1 MTNPYRSLPSVDR
14 LLQHSALDGVRR
26 EIPSERLTAYGR
38 AALQQARDA
47 IGDTPGS
54 RPDGAPPAFSI
65 DGLAAA
71 VLSRV
76 QYATRPTLHPVIN
89 ASGVILHTNLGRA
102 PLSEATRAAM
112 SAAGVGYSNLAFDLG
127 GGGRGSRLDHLDRLL
142 REVTGAEA
150 GMAVNNNAA
159 AVLLGLS
166 ALAAGREVIV
176 SRGQAV
182 EIGGGFRIPDVL
194 RQSGAELVEVGTTNR
209 TRAADYRNAMSE
221 RTAALLRVHTS
232 NYKIVGFTE
241 QPTLA
246 DLSAVA
252 SEAGA
257 LLLDDLGSGCLLDT
271 ARYGLAPEPTPAA
284 ELERWRRPSFFLRGQ
299 TAGRTT
305 SRDHRGAHG
314 PNRRAQATPI
324 GASDADGQSQ
334 HRRAQRH
341 VAALSA
347 GRGGIPDPDLAHD
360 RRAGGGATHAGGVV
374 AGGAGGRRGGGGG
387 VDGGRGVVA
396 GRVAAEFRAGSAVE
410 RKPARS
416 GSRSGCAP
424 PIRRWSRALTT
435 TPCSWTRAP
444 CRRMRT
450 RPCCARCA
458 PPWSQ
463 RAAADFR
470 PGRQVSYNAG
480 NIRVSLKG

>member
-1 MTNPYRSLPSVDR
+1 MTNPYRGLPSVDR
-14 LLQHSALDGVRR
+14 LLQHPALDGVRR
-26 EIPSERLTAYGR
+26 EIPYERLTAYGR
-38 AALQQARDA
+38 AALQQARDVIHSA
-47 IGDTPGS
+47 PGS

-76 QYATRPTLHPVIN
+76 QDATTPTLHPVIN

-112 SAAGVGYSNLAFDLG
+112 SAAGVGYSNLEFDLG
-127 GGGRGSRLDHLDRLL
+127 GGRRGSRLDHLDRLL

-166 ALAAGREVIV
+166 ALAAGREVMV

-209 TRAADYRNAMSE
+209 TRAADYRNAISE

-241 QPTLA
+241 QAGLA
-246 DLSAVA
+246 DLRAVA

-271 ARYGLAPEPTPAA
+271 ARYGLAPEPTPA
-284 ELERWRRPSFFLRGQ
+284 
-299 TAGRTT
+299 
-305 SRDHRGAHG
+305 
-314 PNRRAQATPI
+314 
-324 GASDADGQSQ
+324 QS
-334 HRRAQRH
+334 
-341 VAALSA
+341 LSA
-347 GRGGIPDPDLAHD
+347 GADLVFFSGDKLLGGPQAGIIVGRTDLIEVLKRHPLARAMRMDKATIGGLSATLLHYLRGEAESQIPIWRMIAAPAEAQ
-360 RRAGGGATHAGGVV
+360 RARAESWQAALGFGEVEAAESMVGGGSLPGESLPSFVLAVRALPVRAERIAERLRAADPPVV
-374 AGGAGGRRGGGGG
+374 ARIDHDAVLLDPRTVQADEDADLLRAL
-387 VDGGRGVVA
+387 RTAVVA
-396 GRVAAEFRAGSAVE
+396 ESDA
-410 RKPARS
+410 
-416 GSRSGCAP
+416 
-424 PIRRWSRALTT
+424 
-435 TPCSWTRAP
+435 
-444 CRRMRT
+444 
-450 RPCCARCA
+450 
-458 PPWSQ
+458 
-463 RAAADFR
+463 
-470 PGRQVSYNAG
+470 
-480 NIRVSLKG
+480 

>member
-246 DLSAVA
+246 DLSTVA

-257 LLLDDLGSGCLLDT
+257 LLLNDLGSGCLLDT
-271 ARYGLAPEPTPAA
+271 ARYGLAPEPTPA
-284 ELERWRRPSFFLRGQ
+284 
-299 TAGRTT
+299 
-305 SRDHRGAHG
+305 
-314 PNRRAQATPI
+314 
-324 GASDADGQSQ
+324 QS
-334 HRRAQRH
+334 
-341 VAALSA
+341 LSA
-347 GRGGIPDPDLAHD
+347 GADLVFFSGDKLLGGPQAGIIVGRTDLIDVLKRHPLARAMRMDKANIGGLSATLLHYLRGEAESQIPIWRMIAAPAAAQHT
-360 RRAGGGATHAGGVV
+360 RAESWRVALGAGEVEAGESMVGGGSLPGESLPSFVLAVRGAEAGAERIAERLRAADPPVV
-374 AGGAGGRRGGGGG
+374 ARIDHDAVLLDPRT
-387 VDGGRGVVA
+387 VQADED
-396 GRVAAEFRAGSAVE
+396 AALL
-410 RKPARS
+410 
-416 GSRSGCAP
+416 
-424 PIRRWSRALTT
+424 RAL
-435 TPCSWTRAP
+435 
-444 CRRMRT
+444 
-450 RPCCARCA
+450 
-458 PPWSQ
+458 
-463 RAAADFR
+463 RAAVV
-470 PGRQVSYNAG
+470 PESGG
-480 NIRVSLKG
+480 